1 MRTITE
7 NTVYR
12 LDHNGEVSVA
22 YIQNR
27 PEAYQVM
34 VYDTGRVWD
43 IAGYVSHST
52 RNGLRYEAG
61 DSYFEF
67 SPLTLEVASEIFPN
81 TKRTFKDLAVLEK
94 YARKAIDME
103 DAYEVNTEP
112 DETIS
117 FTVSEN
123 EAVLELI
130 KVENETGSLFYWSDD
145 DQWVEVGED
154 DDAPTIFDQE
164 VIDIERDDIPE
175 AIELWKS
182 QSTQLT
188 KEDILPLAAL
198 RQ

>member
-12 LDHNGEVSVA
+12 LDHNGEISVA

-27 PEAYQVM
+27 PHAQQIM
-34 VYDTGRVWD
+34 VYDTNHVWD
-43 IAGYVSHST
+43 IAGYVSHTT
-52 RNGLRYEAG
+52 RKGLRYEFN
-61 DSYFEF
+61 DSFYEF

-103 DAYEVNTEP
+103 DAYAVSTEP

-117 FTVSEN
+117 FTVSED
-123 EAVLELI
+123 ETVLELI
-130 KVENETGSLFYWSDD
+130 KVENATGSLFYWQGED
-145 DQWVEVGED
+145 WVEVGED
-154 DDAPTIFDQE
+154 DDKPTIFDQE
-164 VIDIERDDIPE
+164 VIDIEREDIPE
-175 AIELWKS
+175 AMELWKS
-182 QSTQLT
+182 SAGHLT

-198 RQ
+198 IQ